1 MSSVEKEMGHYSATE
16 GWLHIEVKRRV
27 KASGYQKGLVLRS
40 ITLGKTK
47 SEGRKMQ
54 IVIRHSPLEY
64 CVILMK

>member
-1 MSSVEKEMGHYSATE
+1 MGYYSGTE

-27 KASGYQKGLVLRS
+27 KASGYQKGLVLILVLRS

-47 SEGRKMQ
+47 SEGRKVQ
-54 IVIRHSPLEY
+54 IVIIHSPLEY